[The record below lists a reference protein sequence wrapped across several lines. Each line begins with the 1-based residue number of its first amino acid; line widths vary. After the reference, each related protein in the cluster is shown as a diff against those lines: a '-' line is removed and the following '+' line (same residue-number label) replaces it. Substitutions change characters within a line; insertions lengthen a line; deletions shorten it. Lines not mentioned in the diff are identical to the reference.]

1 MSKDRG
7 IDVIVYQDVVQC
19 SYVGSKTGF
28 AEISS
33 NVLEADLYHSLT
45 WVVGNRPFSSPRKS
59 VPDSTSVVGR
69 KFEA

>member
-45 WVVGNRPFSSPRKS
+45 WVVGNNTILFPEKKRPRLNF
-59 VPDSTSVVGR
+59 GR
-69 KFEA
+69 GTQV